1 MDSNNIQQLKA
12 KLAGKIN
19 VVTIKNFKAD
29 GPRKGATSY
38 KQKDGQQRFC
48 LESSQVVKQ
57 GGYIRHDVRTGF
69 ASLPADL
76 YKLLKEDLT
85 EGTSWNDVML
95 ALEFKPVAVYFQNS
109 LKPFYKGQEP
119 VRYMN
124 KSNEWVNA
132 LNSDGLEFFRSPVV
146 RDVGTY
152 QDTWGTVIEGADG
165 KSRFVRNDNSVVEEV
180 ASKEE
185 VEASTKEKDPEETV

>member
-1 MDSNNIQQLKA
+1 MDSNNIQKIKA

-19 VVTIKNFKAD
+19 VVNIKNFKAD

-57 GGYIRHDVRTGF
+57 GGYIKHDVRTGF

-76 YKLLKEDLT
+76 YSLLKEDLT
-85 EGTSWNDVML
+85 EGASWNDIML
-95 ALEFKPVAVYFQNS
+95 ALEFKPVAVYFQKS

-119 VRYMN
+119 VKYTDGAGN
-124 KSNEWVNA
+124 WTNA
-132 LNSDGLEFFRSPVV
+132 LNADGLEFFRSPVV

-152 QDTWGTVIEGADG
+152 SDCWGAVIEGIDG